1 MSILP
6 VILVLLA
13 QAEEPRPER
22 VVLTGTVVGPD
33 GRPAAGPEVVLT
45 HDAPPVSALTRTTGA
60 VLRPPAVLQTRRTDA
75 EGRFRVE
82 LPEDDA
88 AIRRLRVPVSLW
100 AFGPGGALAMRP
112 IPDDWPAD
120 GEPVRLAL
128 ARPETVRFR
137 VLDPEERPA
146 AGVRLVP
153 RGIPPA
159 REARPGGG

>member
-88 AIRRLRVPVSLW
+88 AIR
-100 AFGPGGALAMRP
+100 A
-112 IPDDWPAD
+112 
-120 GEPVRLAL
+120 
-128 ARPETVRFR
+128 
-137 VLDPEERPA
+137 
-146 AGVRLVP
+146 
-153 RGIPPA
+153 
-159 REARPGGG
+159 